1 MLKRLLNVTGACLGV
16 EFGHAKGLS
25 MHRNFVRTAAV
36 VFCAAWATGC
46 ASDTVQKPTAPT
58 TAQNQPAAA
67 DLPTTLDGEV
77 ARAHKLRLD
86 GRYDESGK
94 ALAQIL
100 LVAPDDP
107 RVVGEYGKV
116 LAQEGRPGDA
126 LPFLVRAIQ
135 MQPNDWTLYSAEGVA
150 YDQADQHLKAR
161 GAYEHALALKPGQ
174 PDVLNNYAVSR
185 MLVGDIAGAHRLLDQ
200 AKGQGGDAKIGH
212 NLALLET
219 MKPPAPKP
227 VAPKPATPAAAAPA
241 GAPGAAAAAP
251 GAATPSN
258 TAAATPAKPATV
270 AQKLPADPNAATGA
284 PRKLGDAAAKPELR
298 HQDGQPAAANQPPV
312 LRTAADSQ

>member
-1 MLKRLLNVTGACLGV
+1 MLKRLLNVAGACLGV
-16 EFGHAKGLS
+16 EFGYAKGPS
-25 MHRNFVRTAAV
+25 MHRIFARTAAV
-36 VFCAAWATGC
+36 VFCAAWAAGC
-46 ASDTVQKPTAPT
+46 GSDASEKPTAPT
-58 TAQNQPAAA
+58 TAAAQPAA
-67 DLPTTLDGEV
+67 DLPTTVDGEV

-86 GRYDESGK
+86 GRYEESGK

-107 RVVGEYGKV
+107 RAVGEYGKV

-126 LPFLVRAIQ
+126 LPFLARAIQ

-200 AKGQGGDAKIGH
+200 AKR
-212 NLALLET
+212 
-219 MKPPAPKP
+219 
-227 VAPKPATPAAAAPA
+227 
-241 GAPGAAAAAP
+241 PG
-251 GAATPSN
+251 
-258 TAAATPAKPATV
+258 
-270 AQKLPADPNAATGA
+270 
-284 PRKLGDAAAKPELR
+284 
-298 HQDGQPAAANQPPV
+298 
-312 LRTAADSQ
+312 

>member
-1 MLKRLLNVTGACLGV
+1 
-16 EFGHAKGLS
+16 
-25 MHRNFVRTAAV
+25 MHRIFARTAAV
-36 VFCAAWATGC
+36 VFCATWAVGC
-46 ASDTVQKPTAPT
+46 SSDATQKPTAPT
-58 TAQNQPAAA
+58 VAQSQPAA
-67 DLPTTLDGEV
+67 DLPTTVDGEV

-86 GRYDESGK
+86 GRYEESGK

-107 RVVGEYGKV
+107 RAVGEYGKV

-126 LPFLVRAIQ
+126 LPFLARAIQ
-135 MQPNDWTLYSAEGVA
+135 MQPGDWTLYSAEGVA

-185 MLVGDIAGAHRLLDQ
+185 MLVGDVAGAHRLLDQ

-219 MKPPAPKP
+219 MKPPPAPKP
-227 VAPKPATPAAAAPA
+227 AQPKPATPAAATPPA
-241 GAPGAAAAAP
+241 APGAAATTSAP
-251 GAATPSN
+251 ATPSPS
-258 TAAATPAKPATV
+258 ASAQAKPETV
-270 AQKLPADPNAATGA
+270 AQKTPTDPNAATAA
-284 PRKLGDAAAKPELR
+284 PRKLGDASKPELR
-298 HQDGQPAAANQPPV
+298 HQDSQPAGANQPPV
-312 LRTAADSQ
+312 LRTAADAE